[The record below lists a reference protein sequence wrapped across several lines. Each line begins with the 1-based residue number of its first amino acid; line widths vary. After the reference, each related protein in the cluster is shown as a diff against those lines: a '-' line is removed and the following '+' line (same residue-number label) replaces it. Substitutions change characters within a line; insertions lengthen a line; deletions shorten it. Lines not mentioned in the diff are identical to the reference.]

1 MNELRNALKDNPMV
15 LEVFWPLNC
24 LFNGLEKVVALDKCI
39 KSFAVIVTCVIQL
52 LERHNAARFK
62 HPF

>member
-1 MNELRNALKDNPMV
+1 MV

-24 LFNGLEKVVALDKCI
+24 LFNGLEKVVALDKYI